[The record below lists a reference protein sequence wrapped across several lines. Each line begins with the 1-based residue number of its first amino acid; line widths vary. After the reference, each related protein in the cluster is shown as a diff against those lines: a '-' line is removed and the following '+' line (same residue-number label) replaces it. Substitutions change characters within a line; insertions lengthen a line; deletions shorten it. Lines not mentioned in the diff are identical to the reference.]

1 MVLTTA
7 TVGVPLMVQLLLS
20 RERPDGK
27 AGVVEQEVAP
37 ETSDG
42 PLPYWKVMLVI
53 AWSTLSCAPSTLGN
67 MGLATTVMLISL
79 RDVPAEEFAYTVY
92 VVVGDVPVGVPLM
105 VHVPCA
111 KDNPAGR
118 AGFTEQVAPDML
130 PGGPRTAWSRSTK
143 VPETASV
150 VVPSPS

>member
-1 MVLTTA
+1 MVH
-7 TVGVPLMVQLLLS
+7 VLLS
-20 RERPDGK
+20 MDRPAGREGEMLQD
-27 AGVVEQEVAP
+27 AP
-37 ETSDG
+37 VTLVMPPE
-42 PLPYWKVMLVI
+42 PLPALVLYWKVMLVI

-111 KDNPAGR
+111 KDNPAGS

-130 PGGPRTAWSRSTK
+130 TGGPRTAWSRSTK
-143 VPETASV
+143 VPDTASV